1 MKFKSIFIFLICLW
15 SINQVVFSQQATISA
30 GGDAVGSNG
39 SINYSI
45 GQVVYSVTNNENISI
60 IEGVQQPYII
70 LLTTG
75 NQEDV
80 SLKFKAFPNPTV
92 DVLHLVTGDF
102 EGFEY
107 SLYTYSGQKLTTK
120 PILSTNTEINMST
133 YKAGVYILRV
143 KSAHKEYKTFKI
155 LKQ

>member
-1 MKFKSIFIFLICLW
+1 MIFVSLICLW
-15 SINQVVFSQQATISA
+15 SVNQVVFSQQTTLTA

-39 SINYSI
+39 SVSYSI
-45 GQVVYSVTNNENISI
+45 GQVVFSVTNNENASI
-60 IEGVQQPYII
+60 NEGVQQPYII

-75 NQEDV
+75 SMEDV
-80 SLKFKAFPNPTV
+80 SLKCKAFPNPTV
-92 DVLHLVTGDF
+92 DVLHLVTGDL
-102 EGFEY
+102 EGCEY
-107 SLYTYSGQKLTTK
+107 SLYTDSGQKLTTK